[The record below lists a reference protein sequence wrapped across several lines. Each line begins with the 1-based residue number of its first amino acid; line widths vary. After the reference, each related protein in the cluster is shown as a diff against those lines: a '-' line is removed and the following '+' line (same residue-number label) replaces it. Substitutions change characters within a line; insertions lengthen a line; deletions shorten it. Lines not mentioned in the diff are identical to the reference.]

1 MPSERQEELAD
12 DRFVPVGLGE
22 REKLARFLEA
32 HGRQITQ
39 DWLARSAADEAV
51 ARPYLAEG
59 PDGAGEVAAS
69 LLALIEH
76 VREGGHDMHLP
87 AHAAWLQCWHET
99 GMSRG
104 NIRDHFHALRDVTL
118 EALERTD
125 TIGEAEKR
133 PLRMLLEAAVRNLR
147 LETSEYETRRLL
159 AEAVAERQR
168 YQGLFDT
175 SADSIVIVD
184 LESLEILDAN
194 PAAERLLERT
204 RSELQGLPLR
214 ALHDDLPLI
223 LPGLLAPRP
232 DGRTPTY
239 NLPLR
244 RRDGSL
250 MVVAINATTLE
261 YGGHR
266 ASQVLMRDITERVRF
281 REELARRADELQ
293 EQVAGQVSELERLG
307 TFLENII
314 DALPARLLVLDEN
327 LNVLHANQAY
337 LQERRNSDPVAGRH
351 ITEVFPREL
360 LEDAGLLD
368 QMRQTLETGSR
379 LRWSAY
385 RQPTPDHNERLLD
398 IAIEPCPG
406 AEGQRYLLVTLEDV
420 TERQRQFYARLVLHH
435 IVEAML
441 GVRDVDRLVHTLL
454 TGITAGGAV
463 GLGFNRAVVLLADEE
478 ARLLRA
484 EQGVGP
490 ESPEEAGRVWS
501 ELSTRLTLE
510 QFLADYEHL
519 PPPEQRPLRDMI
531 ERLVFPLDDKERLPA
546 LAAHSRETIHVLDA
560 GSDPRVP
567 PELAEALG
575 ADEFVVAPMVVQ
587 DRIIGVAIAD
597 NRITQQSIHGPD
609 IELLTALTNQAA
621 LAIDGAIFYAQAK
634 RRADELQ
641 EAYSKLEAATERLV
655 RSEALAAIGEVT
667 AIVAHEIRNPLS
679 TIGGF
684 ARMLR
689 RRCHEVEIVKRNAR
703 IIEEEVAKL
712 EDILSGLLDFSKPS
726 RPRLEACSL
735 AEIIRASIVSTQGQ
749 RERGNFE
756 LIEQISEDLPLVPVD
771 CHQMEQVVRNLIIN
785 ALDAMPYGGKI
796 TVGARREGNQV
807 ILWVSDTGMGIPAH
821 HLDQIFDHFFTTKP
835 TGTGLGLALAKKI
848 VEDHGAR
855 LEVSSEEG
863 VGSTFSVIFN
873 LDEGEP
879 ATPAVLSAGESGD
892 TGKGSS

>member
-1 MPSERQEELAD
+1 MSSERQEELAD

-22 REKLARFLEA
+22 RETLARFLEMQ
-32 HGRQITQ
+32 GRQITEQ
-39 DWLARSAADEAV
+39 WLARSRANEAV
-51 ARPYLAEG
+51 AMPYTAPSPE
-59 PDGAGEVAAS
+59 DGEEVEVS

-87 AHAAWLQCWHET
+87 AHVAWLQRWHET
-99 GMSRG
+99 GMGRG
-104 NIRDHFHALRDVTL
+104 NIRDHFHALRDATL

-125 TIGEAEKR
+125 SIAESDKR

-159 AEAVAERQR
+159 AEAVSERQR

-184 LESLEILDAN
+184 LESLDILDVN

-204 RSELQGLPLR
+204 RSELQGLSLR

-223 LPGLLAPRP
+223 LPGLLSPRP

-250 MVVAINATTLE
+250 MVVAVNATTLE

-266 ASQVLMRDITERVRF
+266 ASQILMRDITERVRF

-293 EQVAGQVSELERLG
+293 EQVSGQVSELERLG

-327 LNVLHANQAY
+327 LKVLHANQAY
-337 LQERRNSDPVAGRH
+337 LQERRNSEQVAGRH

-360 LEDAGLLD
+360 LEDAGLLQ
-368 QMRQTLETGSR
+368 QMRNTLETGAR

-463 GLGFNRAVVLLADEE
+463 GLGFNRAVVLLADED
-478 ARLLRA
+478 AGVLRA
-484 EQGVGP
+484 QQGIGP

-501 ELSTRLTLE
+501 ELSTHLTLE

-519 PPPEQRPLRDMI
+519 PPPDQRPLHAMI
-531 ERLVFPLDDKERLPA
+531 ERLVFPLDDPDNLPA
-546 LAAHSRETIHVLDA
+546 LAVHSRETVHVLDA
-560 GSDPRVP
+560 ATDPRVP
-567 PELAEALG
+567 AALAEALG
-575 ADEFVVAPMVVQ
+575 ADEFVVAPMVAQ

-597 NRITQQSIHGPD
+597 NNINQQTIHGPD
-609 IELLTALTNQAA
+609 VELLTALTNQAA
-621 LAIDGAIFYAQAK
+621 LAIDGATFYAQAK

-689 RRCHEVEIVKRNAR
+689 RRSDEAEIVKRNAR
-703 IIEEEVAKL
+703 IIEEEVSKL

-735 AEIIRASIVSTQGQ
+735 ADIIHASITSIQGR
-749 RERGNFE
+749 RERGDFE
-756 LIEQISEDLPLVPVD
+756 LVEEISEDLPLVPVD
-771 CHQMEQVVRNLIIN
+771 CHQMEQVISNLIIN
-785 ALDAMPYGGKI
+785 ALDAMPYGGKV
-796 TVGARREGNQV
+796 TVGARQEGQQV
-807 ILWVSDTGMGIPAH
+807 ILSVSDTGMGIPAH
-821 HLDQIFDHFFTTKP
+821 HLEQIFDHFFTTKP

-855 LEVSSEEG
+855 LDVTSEEG

-873 LDEGEP
+873 LDGGGA
-879 ATPAVLSAGESGD
+879 ATPAALSMSEPGD
-892 TGKGSS
+892 TGKGS